1 VSNNTLKKRIDDDG
15 NRIIEVY
22 EGDLN
27 EMQHQIDKLKWIS
40 VDDRLPEPEQAVLA
54 AVNGLDAPIVL
65 GLRWECC
72 NPMIEG
78 YFKDFLYWDDPNND
92 GQDFGDRVSHW
103 MPCPDMP
110 QLTNINDNG
119 RE

>member
-1 VSNNTLKKRIDDDG
+1 MSNNTLKKRIDDDG

-78 YFKDFLYWDDPNND
+78 YFKDFLYWFVKKNTVALLFQASDHS
-92 GQDFGDRVSHW
+92 GSVVITLLKTS
-103 MPCPDMP
+103 
-110 QLTNINDNG
+110 IA
-119 RE
+119 